1 MTLWH
6 LGVAMLSAD
15 RLEARLQR
23 CLGGVW
29 VAFSLHGHT
38 LRSLE
43 RVRYDPTKSELLRLD
58 VSITRTG

>member
-1 MTLWH
+1 
-6 LGVAMLSAD
+6 MLSAD